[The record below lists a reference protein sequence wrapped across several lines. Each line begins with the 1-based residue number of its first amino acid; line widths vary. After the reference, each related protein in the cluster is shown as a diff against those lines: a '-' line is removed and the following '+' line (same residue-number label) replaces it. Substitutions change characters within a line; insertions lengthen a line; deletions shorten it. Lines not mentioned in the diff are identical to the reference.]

1 MCVCVYVC
9 VSARVGACG
18 YVCKCEIVPDVK
30 NAGLFTGKSARAQL
44 PCKLFAL
51 PVDYYELCDL

>member
-1 MCVCVYVC
+1 VYVC